1 MDVGPFFIANTQPPK
16 LIQPGESPLHHPPP
30 LPQSAAV
37 LSISLGE
44 QRRDVTGTQTLPDC
58 LRVIPAVA
66 QHAVRA
72 MAWSSTL
79 SLQESYSINEC
90 ECLLRVVTIRTGELD
105 RERNTATVAN

>member
-16 LIQPGESPLHHPPP
+16 LIQPGESTLHHPPP

-44 QRRDVTGTQTLPDC
+44 QRRDVAGTQILPDC

-66 QHAVRA
+66 EHAVRA
-72 MAWSSTL
+72 MAWSST
-79 SLQESYSINEC
+79 SPWKN
-90 ECLLRVVTIRTGELD
+90 D
-105 RERNTATVAN
+105 